1 MAEHDE
7 NLLDWLRNA
16 HAMEQQA
23 EQMLKAQASRIQHYP
38 ELKVRIEAHIDE
50 TLQQQ
55 RIVDDCITRLGGKP
69 SITKDLA
76 AKTMAFGQAVAGM
89 TNTDEVVKGAIAG
102 YVFEHVEIAT
112 YTTLIAAAKAIGD
125 IATQRACES
134 ILPQEQAMAAWLLQ
148 HLPQITTQFLERD
161 AAEGVVAKR

>member
-1 MAEHDE
+1 MADHRE

-38 ELKVRIEAHIDE
+38 ELKARIEKHIEE

-55 RIVDDCITRLGGKP
+55 TLIEDCLTRMNSKP
-69 SITKDLA
+69 SSTKDLA
-76 AKTMAFGQAVAGM
+76 AKGMAFMQAMGGM
-89 TNTDEVVKGAIAG
+89 TASDEIIKGAIAG

-112 YTTLIAAAKAIGD
+112 YTTLIAAAKAAGD
-125 IATQRACES
+125 VATQRVCEI
-134 ILPQEQAMAAWLLQ
+134 ILPQEQAMADWLLE
-148 HLPQITTQFLERD
+148 HLPQVTTQFLERD
-161 AAEGVVAKR
+161 ATEGTVAKR

>member
-1 MAEHDE
+1 MTDHNE

-16 HAMEQQA
+16 HAMEKQA

-38 ELKVRIEAHIDE
+38 ELKARIEAHIDE

-55 RIVDDCITRLGGKP
+55 RIVDDCIARLGGKP
-69 SITKDLA
+69 SVTKDLA

-112 YTTLIAAAKAIGD
+112 YTTLIAAAKAVGD
-125 IATQRACES
+125 VATQRACES
-134 ILPQEQAMAAWLLQ
+134 ILPQEQAMADWLLE
-148 HLPQITTQFLERD
+148 HLPQVTAQFLERD